1 MQGELRLPSGSNQD
15 RGQQLDSWEHSCK
28 IKPPWAEALAQ
39 RMQPRALQGDK
50 TATDSRHQPGHD
62 SPDPSATAGGA
73 PCPGQG
79 TAQGPSSPSSLSRC
93 AHSHVFREKWRF
105 SAAGAAAA
113 RAEGSAW
120 PSRYWMERSWK
131 QGSAS
136 ITAVARSALQR
147 DITVRLCPL
156 PTPSSPHRPGQ
167 APGCVPRPSA
177 ASWVLQ
183 ELRLALGA
191 IAAVKWEPQGAPA
204 LRSPQRLC
212 PWGQSWGTAGHTQGP
227 VLLLARSKAAEG
239 HPSPPPPLPAPCS
252 GSLQGSIGC
261 ISTC

>member
-1 MQGELRLPSGSNQD
+1 MPGTAAGWLGTLLLQNQTSLGRGTGSENAAKGAA
-15 RGQQLDSWEHSCK
+15 RGQNRHRKQA
-28 IKPPWAEALAQ
+28 PTWACQA
-39 RMQPRALQGDK
+39 G
-50 TATDSRHQPGHD
+50 D

-73 PCPGQG
+73 PCPGHG
-79 TAQGPSSPSSLSRC
+79 TDQGPSSPSSPSRC

-105 SAAGAAAA
+105 SVAGAAAA

-156 PTPSSPHRPGQ
+156 PTPSCPHPPGQ
-167 APGCVPRPSA
+167 APGCVPRHST

-183 ELRLALGA
+183 ELWLALRV

-212 PWGQSWGTAGHTQGP
+212 SWGQTWGTVGHTQGS

-239 HPSPPPPLPAPCS
+239 HPPPPPPLPPPCS
-252 GSLQGSIGC
+252 GSLRGSIGY

>member
-1 MQGELRLPSGSNQD
+1 
-15 RGQQLDSWEHSCK
+15 
-28 IKPPWAEALAQ
+28 
-39 RMQPRALQGDK
+39 MQPRALQGDK
-50 TATDSRHQPGHD
+50 TTTESRHQPGHD

-156 PTPSSPHRPGQ
+156 PTPSCPHRPGQ
-167 APGCVPRPSA
+167 APGCVPRPST

-183 ELRLALGA
+183 ELRLALGDCSSE
-191 IAAVKWEPQGAPA
+191 VGALGCP
-204 LRSPQRLC
+204 SPQE
-212 PWGQSWGTAGHTQGP
+212 S
-227 VLLLARSKAAEG
+227 
-239 HPSPPPPLPAPCS
+239 PAPVPMGTELGYS
-252 GSLQGSIGC
+252 GPHAGPCAPPSTFEGSRRAT
-261 ISTC
+261 ISSSSSASTLLGRPPGIDRVH